1 MAKDR
6 IPTKYDEL
14 TDKQMAI
21 LDAALDAAEAKLE
34 KLLAKSPFTGTASLT
49 PSGVVAYFR
58 EHSRTHLA
66 FELRGAMK
74 YGNSVKKFRAA
85 IMAGKESAI

>member
-1 MAKDR
+1 MAKYR
-6 IPTKYDEL
+6 TQSKYEGL
-14 TDKQMAI
+14 TDKQVAI
-21 LDAALDAAEAKLE
+21 LDAALDAAEAHLE
-34 KLLAKSPFTGTASLT
+34 KLLAKFPFVAEAHLT
-49 PSGVVAYFR
+49 PSGIVAFFK
-58 EHSRTHLA
+58 EHSRTHLE